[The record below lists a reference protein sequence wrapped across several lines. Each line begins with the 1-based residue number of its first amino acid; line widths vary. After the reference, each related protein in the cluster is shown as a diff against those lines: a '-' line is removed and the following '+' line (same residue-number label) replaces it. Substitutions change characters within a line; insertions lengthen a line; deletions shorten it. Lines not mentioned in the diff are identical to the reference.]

1 MTSQRR
7 STKLQLRRS
16 ISEQL
21 RDSTSKAWDLLWR
34 NVRER
39 RLAGQRA
46 KWKWDEA
53 GGLVFNLLDTVQAYY
68 GTNVSRHTDRQ
79 LSSNLCVNSILFK
92 NKVQSAGIKISLVLP
107 TAGGHSL
114 ISSHCSI
121 IKRLWWII

>member
-7 STKLQLRRS
+7 SARLQLRRS

-46 KWKWDEA
+46 KWREEGWGRKGVLICGTYYQTNAPCQTVNCKVACE
-53 GGLVFNLLDTVQAYY
+53 VFF
-68 GTNVSRHTDRQ
+68 
-79 LSSNLCVNSILFK
+79 NS
-92 NKVQSAGIKISLVLP
+92 V
-107 TAGGHSL
+107 
-114 ISSHCSI
+114 
-121 IKRLWWII
+121 